1 MFNVNGCREH
11 VAKLAER
18 NRTHRFSRL
27 YRSMCNE
34 AWLTAAWEEI
44 RQNQGSNTPGIDGKT
59 REDVDTDM
67 ICKISLKLKNETFR
81 PQPVKRRYIPKRN
94 GKLRPLGI
102 PMVPS
107 YCTSIQAASEL
118 LLFLS
123 K

>member
-1 MFNVNGCREH
+1 
-11 VAKLAER
+11 
-18 NRTHRFSRL
+18 
-27 YRSMCNE
+27 MCNE

-107 YCTSIQAASEL
+107 YCTSILGDLGITVVGEWTNRSNSVDTLA
-118 LLFLS
+118 
-123 K
+123 